1 MTKNPPLLAWHYTT
15 ADRLDSIERAGFILP
30 ATANV
35 PQHERP
41 VVWFSLHQHFEPT
54 AIKGMIDSETGQ
66 YRSAT
71 LHEMIELSGG
81 LVRFG
86 LPPRALLTGE
96 ALRRAARIN
105 AQTWR
110 GLAAA
115 GVKSGGNPSQWFGH
129 VGPIAYSDC
138 TLQRMSSDMTWTSA
152 A

>member
-1 MTKNPPLLAWHYTT
+1 MTKKPPLLAWHYTT
-15 ADRLDSIERAGFILP
+15 VDRLDSIERAGFILP

-54 AIKGMIDSETGQ
+54 AAKGLIDSSTG
-66 YRSAT
+66 RRRDAT
-71 LHEMIELSGG
+71 LHEMIELCGG
-81 LVRFG
+81 LVRLG

-115 GVKSGGNPSQWFGH
+115 GVKSGGNPAQWFGH
-129 VGPIAYSDC
+129 VGPVSFTDC
-138 TLQRMSSDMTWTSA
+138 NLQRMSSAMVWESA
-152 A
+152 T